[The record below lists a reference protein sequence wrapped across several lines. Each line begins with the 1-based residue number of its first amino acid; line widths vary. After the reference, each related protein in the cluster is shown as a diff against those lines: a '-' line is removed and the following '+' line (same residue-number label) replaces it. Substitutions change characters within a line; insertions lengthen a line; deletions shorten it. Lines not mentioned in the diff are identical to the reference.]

1 MMSAFVIELVSQLHM
16 HFPESNS
23 PASISSRPNYEQT
36 DCIWPRTTSSEHF
49 KLKLTYA
56 YEAFNRSSM
65 QIKLHLKLVKNI
77 LKTVKSSAPIDNYFP
92 FPLLTYL
99 FEFPKFKRMITLKE
113 CWPTY

>member
-23 PASISSRPNYEQT
+23 PASISSRQNYEQT
-36 DCIWPRTTSSEHF
+36 DFIWPRTTSSEHF

-56 YEAFNRSSM
+56 YEAFNRSNM

-92 FPLLTYL
+92 LPPAYISFRIPQ
-99 FEFPKFKRMITLKE
+99 I
-113 CWPTY
+113 